1 MHAIDFGHAHIVPD
15 RRRPGGWLLT
25 IDGVAQSYV
34 DLADPE
40 HLEFVY
46 MRRMADVITSAAPA
60 GRPLRV
66 LHLGGGAYTLPRY
79 VAAVRPGSPQVV
91 IERDGAL
98 AAVVERE
105 LPLPAGAGI
114 EVRIG
119 DARSAVE
126 SAVPG
131 GYDLV
136 VADVYQGA
144 RMAASVATTE
154 FVTAVHEA
162 LAPGGTYVLNVTDLP
177 PLAFTR
183 RQVAT
188 ARTAFPDVC
197 ALAEGGLVRGRR
209 YGNVVIA
216 GRRPPGGLPVD
227 RIARRL
233 AGAAT
238 GRSAARPAVK
248 RLRPATS
255 TDARVLHGQQLAE
268 FAAGARP
275 VTDAE
280 VAM

>member
-1 MHAIDFGHAHIVPD
+1 VVPIDFGTAHIAAD
-15 RRRPGGWLLT
+15 WRRPGAWLLT

-46 MRRMADVITSAAPA
+46 MRRVADVLDTAAPA
-60 GRPLRV
+60 GRPLRA

-79 VAAVRPGSPQVV
+79 VAAVRPGSSQVV

-98 AAVVERE
+98 AALVERE

-126 SAVPG
+126 SALPG
-131 GYDLV
+131 GYDLI

-144 RMAASVATTE
+144 QMAGRVATTE
-154 FVTAVHEA
+154 FAAAAYAA
-162 LAPGGTYVLNVTDLP
+162 LAPGGTYVINVTDLP

-188 ARTAFPDVC
+188 TRSAFPDVC
-197 ALAEGGLVRGRR
+197 ALAEVGLVRGRR
-209 YGNVVIA
+209 YGNVILA
-216 GRRPPGGLPVD
+216 GRRVPGRLPVE
-227 RIARRL
+227 RITRR
-233 AGAAT
+233 
-238 GRSAARPAVK
+238 
-248 RLRPATS
+248 
-255 TDARVLHGQQLAE
+255 TDAMVLHGRELDD
-268 FAAGARP
+268 FAAGAHP
-275 VTDAE
+275 LTDAE
-280 VAM
+280 VAA

>member
-1 MHAIDFGHAHIVPD
+1 MQAIDFGVANLVPD
-15 RRRPGGWLLT
+15 WRRPGAVLLT

-40 HLEFVY
+40 HLEFPY
-46 MRRMADVITSAAPA
+46 MRRVAAVVDTAAPS
-60 GRPLRV
+60 GRPLTV

-79 VAAVRPGSPQVV
+79 VAAVRTGSQQVV
-91 IERDGAL
+91 IERDAAL
-98 AAVVERE
+98 AALVERE

-114 EVRIG
+114 EVRIE

-144 RMAASVATTE
+144 RMAGSVATTE
-154 FVTAVHEA
+154 FAAAAVEA

-177 PLAFTR
+177 PLASSR

-188 ARTAFPDVC
+188 ARSAFPDVC
-197 ALAEGGLVRGRR
+197 MLAEPGFLRGRR

-227 RIARRL
+227 RMTRY
-233 AGAAT
+233 
-238 GRSAARPAVK
+238 
-248 RLRPATS
+248 
-255 TDARVLHGQQLAE
+255 TDAMVLHGAELDE
-268 FAAGARP
+268 FAAGALP
-275 VTDAE
+275 LTDAE
-280 VAM
+280 VAGG

>member
-1 MHAIDFGHAHIVPD
+1 MSCAASARDVHFIDFGEAHIVQD
-15 RRRPGGWLLT
+15 WRRPGGWLLT

-40 HLEFVY
+40 HLEFPY
-46 MRRMADVITSAAPA
+46 MRRVADVIDSAAPA
-60 GRPLRV
+60 GHPLRV

-114 EVRIG
+114 EIRIG

-126 SAVPG
+126 SAVPAA
-131 GYDLV
+131 YDLV
-136 VADVYQGA
+136 LADVYQGA

-154 FVTAVHEA
+154 FAAAAHEA
-162 LAPGGTYVLNVTDLP
+162 LAPGGTYILNVTDLP

-188 ARTAFPDVC
+188 TRSAFPDVC
-197 ALAEGGLVRGRR
+197 ALAEVGLVRGRR
-209 YGNVVIA
+209 YGNVVLA
-216 GRRPPGGLPVD
+216 GRRPPGRLPVE
-227 RIARRL
+227 RITRR
-233 AGAAT
+233 
-238 GRSAARPAVK
+238 S
-248 RLRPATS
+248 
-255 TDARVLHGQQLAE
+255 DAMVLHGPELND

-275 VTDAE
+275 LTDADIA
-280 VAM
+280 V